1 MLWRVLSDMQLK
13 QYLQSCISAIF
24 IGALSVVVLAA
35 TMMLAAVA
43 TDIHARWREKDS
55 TLMHLR
61 RQA

>member
-1 MLWRVLSDMQLK
+1 MQLK